1 MILAEA
7 EKHGIE
13 WEKIAYTDLF
23 RLKYKN
29 QTKYFHAQISSETS
43 AFALYCCNN
52 KRIAK
57 SIIEASDLS
66 VSKGYLIKYSDQ
78 QQYHLNIFKNL
89 KKPLVVKPVDD
100 QQGNNVYINIR
111 NANQYIR
118 AIKEIYSLCGKK
130 KIDLL
135 VEQMFAGDEYRILA
149 TQKKILSVIKRLP
162 ANVVGDGKSTIQQ
175 LIETKNQDPIRIELP
190 TYHQITVD
198 QKVCDFLNKQNL
210 TLQTVIC
217 AKKRIFL
224 RPHSPLDISLG
235 GDTIDVTDEIHP
247 SVRKIVA
254 KIMESIP
261 GLAFTG
267 IDYMT
272 KNIYEKQTKDNY
284 IIVEINA
291 SPSLDWNEYPIEGPK
306 RKVAYEFL
314 KVMFPHL
321 T

>member
-7 EKHGIE
+7 EKHGIK

-23 RLKYKN
+23 KLKYKN
-29 QTKYFHAQISSETS
+29 QIKFFYAQISSETT

-57 SIIEASDLS
+57 SIIEASGLS

-100 QQGNNVYINIR
+100 QQGNNVYINIC
-111 NANQYIR
+111 NTNQYVR
-118 AIKEIYSLCGKK
+118 AIKEIYSSCGKK

-135 VEQMFAGDEYRILA
+135 VEQMFEGNEYRILA

-162 ANVVGDGKSTIQQ
+162 ANVIGDGKSTIQQ
-175 LIETKNQDPIRIELP
+175 LVEIKNQDPIRIELP
-190 TYHQITVD
+190 TYNQIVVD
-198 QKVCDFLNKQNL
+198 QKVIDFLKKQNL
-210 TLQTVIC
+210 TLQTIVKIN
-217 AKKRIFL
+217 KRVFL
-224 RPHSPLDISLG
+224 RLHSPLDISLG
-235 GDTIDVTDEIHP
+235 GDTIDVTDKIHP
-247 SVRKIVA
+247 SVGKIVA

-272 KNIYEKQTKDNY
+272 KDIYKEQTANNY

-306 RKVAYEFL
+306 RRVAYEFL